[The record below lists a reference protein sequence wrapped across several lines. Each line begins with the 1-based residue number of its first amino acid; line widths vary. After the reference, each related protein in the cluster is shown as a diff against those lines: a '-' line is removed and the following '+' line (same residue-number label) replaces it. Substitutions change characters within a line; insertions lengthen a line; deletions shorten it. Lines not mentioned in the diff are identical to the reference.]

1 MEGAKEWLDGQEE
14 IKVVDQGMVIY
25 LSSLIENSTFDEFVK
40 EDYFRRMSE
49 GMPLEEY
56 EKAKLELLNSQ
67 QDKITSGQNYGQG
80 DIVRHLGKLK

>member
-25 LSSLIENSTFDEFVK
+25 LSSLVENSTFDEFVK

-49 GMPLEEY
+49 GMPFEEW

-67 QDKITSGQNYGQG
+67 IDKIDSGLNYGQAE
-80 DIVRHLGKLK
+80 IVKKLGKLK